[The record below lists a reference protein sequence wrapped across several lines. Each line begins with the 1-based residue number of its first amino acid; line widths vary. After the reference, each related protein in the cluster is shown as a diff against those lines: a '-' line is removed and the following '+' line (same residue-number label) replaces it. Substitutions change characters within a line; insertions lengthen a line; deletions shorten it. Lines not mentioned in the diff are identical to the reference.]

1 MSHIVRVNLK
11 INDVEAYLDAVIAL
25 GGEIRPLCDSCALYF
40 EGRRQ
45 GILNLHGESS
55 VYTEGRVSWFINETI
70 AEYVRAKAEKH
81 LAHKGF
87 GLLARKV
94 ADRRGAVVLTFARAD
109 GAQVKIECLNG
120 RVSVSVSGISGEIC
134 LELTEELEKDL
145 GIVAKRELTEEYYRP
160 DPCLVL
166 VGDRVWCG

>member
-1 MSHIVRVNLK
+1 MSHMVRVNLK
-11 INDVEAYLDAVIAL
+11 INDVEAYLDAVIAA
-25 GGEIRPLCDSCALYF
+25 GGEVRPLCDSYALYF
-40 EGRRQ
+40 EGCQR
-45 GILNLHGESS
+45 GILSLCGEAN
-55 VYTEGRVSWFINETI
+55 VYTEGRVSRFINETI
-70 AEYVRAKAEKH
+70 AEYIRTKAEKH

-87 GLLARKV
+87 GLLARKI

-120 RVSVSVSGISGEIC
+120 RVSVSVSGVSGESC
-134 LELTEELEKDL
+134 LALTEEFEKDL
-145 GIVAKRELTEEYYRP
+145 GILAERELTEEYYRP